1 MNHLSVRYI
10 NVSFSIHT
18 HTHNG
23 VLNSAFKR
31 KEILTPAIIGMSLP
45 LGSFYEPLIL
55 IHQKADRMETTIT
68 EN

>member
-1 MNHLSVRYI
+1 MSLSLYT
-10 NVSFSIHT
+10 HT

-45 LGSFYEPLIL
+45 LGSFYKPLIL
-55 IHQKADRMETTIT
+55 IHRKADRMETTIT